1 MRCAEVLL
9 PTAGSPARLSHQ
21 AFALV
26 LSIVAVMSR
35 RWSRKEDRVTFSN
48 TADASSAGLWTT
60 GKGPEGFVA
69 LSEEEPYVELLS
81 DPETFFVTQR
91 AGGYGP
97 VIVAENRIDADM
109 DINCG
114 ALRSTYRVNVPWS
127 GHFESTHRG
136 SSLIAGP
143 GTAVLYQ
150 PEGDAGSRWVA
161 GSRLLSVRI
170 DRRVVED
177 ALSDTLGRQLTSQ
190 IDFTSCISTG
200 SAITDSWVNMLS
212 LFAEQ
217 LFRADSVLTQP
228 MVGLPFVDSLV
239 HGLLLAAEHP
249 YRSVVAGEAQIIGPR
264 PIRTAVEVIE
274 EEAHLPLTVSA
285 IAARCHVSVRALQQ
299 DFRRYV
305 GTSPMAYLR
314 EVRLRRAHQS
324 LLESDP
330 SVTSVA
336 SVAYQWGFTNFGRF
350 AAAHTARYDEPPA
363 ATLRRRAHRRIQHA
377 GSLGSSLDVQI
388 KGHDKLRRPDHQA

>member
-1 MRCAEVLL
+1 M
-9 PTAGSPARLSHQ
+9 
-21 AFALV
+21 
-26 LSIVAVMSR
+26 
-35 RWSRKEDRVTFSN
+35 
-48 TADASSAGLWTT
+48 T

-69 LSEEEPYVELLS
+69 LSEKESYVELLS
-81 DPETFFVTQR
+81 DPETFSVTQR
-91 AGGYGP
+91 VGVYGP
-97 VIVAENRIDADM
+97 VVVAEIRTDADM
-109 DINCG
+109 DISCG

-143 GTAVLYQ
+143 GTAVLYR
-150 PEGDAGSRWVA
+150 PEGDAVSRWAA
-161 GSRLLSVRI
+161 GSQLLSVRI
-170 DRRVVED
+170 DRCVVED

-190 IDFTSCISTG
+190 IDFTSCISMG
-200 SAITDSWVNMLS
+200 SATTHSWINMLS

-217 LFRADSVLTQP
+217 VFRVDSVLSQP

-249 YRSVVAGEAQIIGPR
+249 HRSVVTGKTQFVSPR
-264 PIRTAVEVIE
+264 AIRAAVEVIE

-305 GTSPMAYLR
+305 GTSPMGYLR

-324 LLESDP
+324 LLEADP
-330 SVTSVA
+330 SVTGVA
-336 SVAYQWGFTNFGRF
+336 SVAYQWGFTNLGRF
-350 AAAHTARYDEPPA
+350 AAAHTARYNEPPA
-363 ATLRRRAHRRIQHA
+363 ATLRRLAYRGTQSCVRTR
-377 GSLGSSLDVQI
+377 SLGSTLDV
-388 KGHDKLRRPDHQA
+388 